1 MILKIVLFVIQ
12 KNILETKQISYH
24 LKNLFKNILKML
36 MTLGIELIFW
46 MLKLKKLN
54 RFNKL

>member
-36 MTLGIELIFW
+36 MTLGTELIFW